1 MCKHQ
6 KAVIIHF
13 QLASTFLYTATPEE
27 KCFWAHVAVGE
38 KLSKDPNYFFKYEES
53 EIHGVEVA
61 SANPCCSKSLS
72 PPPSTLIDDTF
83 AGTAPTRTVDEERV
97 ERCNSITKLFCEK
110 VDHSTEGNV
119 ALAAFERKWVKTCT
133 SAQVHKMLHNAH
145 LSVSYRKNRTMIRVQ
160 PKSTS
165 RRRDGQTRSTRPQA
179 SGGPVKKLHRRR
191 GARDQEIYRR
201 TLIAICPTPR
211 SIRLVKEALCF

>member
-1 MCKHQ
+1 MLTYGVPCYFVKSSTEENVQYFVDLSGGVCTCPVGMYGKMCKHQ

-72 PPPSTLIDDTF
+72 PPPL
-83 AGTAPTRTVDEERV
+83 
-97 ERCNSITKLFCEK
+97 
-110 VDHSTEGNV
+110 HS
-119 ALAAFERKWVKTCT
+119 
-133 SAQVHKMLHNAH
+133 
-145 LSVSYRKNRTMIRVQ
+145 
-160 PKSTS
+160 
-165 RRRDGQTRSTRPQA
+165 
-179 SGGPVKKLHRRR
+179 
-191 GARDQEIYRR
+191 
-201 TLIAICPTPR
+201 
-211 SIRLVKEALCF
+211 